1 MILVAQKQANNVN
14 VKSQPLGNFC
24 QLESIFLQVF
34 QSCFVWKAYSIPP
47 LHLEYANWLT
57 EIFLELE
64 ARIFENINKCHIEQ
78 NLSGLHAFKTLL

>member
-34 QSCFVWKAYSIPP
+34 QYCFVWKAYSILP
-47 LHLEYANWLT
+47 LHLEYVNWLT
-57 EIFLELE
+57 EICLE
-64 ARIFENINKCHIEQ
+64 ARIFENINKCHNIEQ